1 MLAGII
7 SRRTAYWSAMAA
19 IGVAAL
25 ALWAAEFAGFVAG
38 RLPAA
43 GSAYLALATVSV
55 IPVFA
60 GLGAVASQL
69 APTRRVALELGGAAV
84 ALFLLLRVV
93 ADTASGAGWLRW
105 ATPLGW
111 AEELRP
117 FTGARPA
124 RAAAPGRRRA
134 CCCSAPR
141 RGSPPAA
148 TSAAACSPPA
158 AARSRGWRLLSSP
171 AAQALRS
178 QRGSLLAWTGCFA
191 VFTFILGLVSD
202 GVSPA
207 DIPKNA
213 ARQLGKLGTGSIAT
227 PAGYLVLHLLLRH
240 ARRQPVRLR
249 AGRRRPA
256 ARRPSEQLETLL
268 ALPVSRVRWLGGRL
282 LIAAG
287 GITADLAHVRAADL
301 GRSGVRR
308 GRDHAAAGARGRGE
322 LPAGGRALP
331 RPRRPGLRGHPP
343 GRAAI
348 GYGIV
353 TVTFLWQAVGA
364 LLGAPGWL
372 VDLTPFAH
380 VGLVP
385 AQPFRAADAA
395 VMAGLGLAAALAAL
409 AAFRRRD
416 LLSA

>member
-1 MLAGII
+1 
-7 SRRTAYWSAMAA
+7 
-19 IGVAAL
+19 
-25 ALWAAEFAGFVAG
+25 VAG

-69 APTRRVALELGGAAV
+69 APSRRVALELGGGAV
-84 ALFLLLRVV
+84 ALFLLLRAV

-124 RAAAPGRRRA
+124 VLLL
-134 CCCSAPR
+134 
-141 RGSPPAA
+141 
-148 TSAAACSPPA
+148 PA
-158 AARSRGWRLLSSP
+158 AASVLLLGTAARLAARRDLGSGLLPARGSAEPRLGLLSSP

-178 QRGSLLAWTGCFA
+178 QRDSLIAWTGCFA
-191 VFTFILGLVSD
+191 VFMFILGLVSG

-227 PAGYLVLHLLLRH
+227 PAGYLSFIFFFVMLAVSLFACAQVGT
-240 ARRQPVRLR
+240 ARREE
-249 AGRRRPA
+249 AGQ
-256 ARRPSEQLETLL
+256 QLETLL

-287 GITADLAHVRAADL
+287 GITLISLTSGLLTWAGAVSGGAGITLPRALEAGANCLPVAALFLGLTALAYAVTPRAA
-301 GRSGVRR
+301 V
-308 GRDHAAAGARGRGE
+308 
-322 LPAGGRALP
+322 
-331 RPRRPGLRGHPP
+331 
-343 GRAAI
+343 AI